1 MIQIPLSPSPNAVIV
16 FNDETGEDEVLYD
29 PFQKQLE
36 VHLSQTAKLLA
47 WGNRGGGKSK
57 MGRFD
62 CHIKALTYPG
72 FKYCILRRTFPQLEQ
87 SHLIEVPSE
96 MRKLGGFWHGT
107 KHIAYYPNGSIGFFS
122 HCQSEQDVLN
132 LLSAEFG
139 QMFFDELTTFE
150 WEMFTKL
157 SASCRVPKTSPYKAR
172 VLATT
177 NPLGASAEQVN
188 RYFVLK
194 DITPDEDPKY
204 DPAMWE
210 NIRINAE
217 DNPYL
222 DEEEYF
228 KSFAGNPAHVIKA
241 WIEGVFSDENAIFD
255 FKPTKDGQPYHIIPF
270 LPQIGNSADRL
281 WDSRAVQIYRAID
294 FGYWPDPTYCVW
306 VAHLGDR
313 YIAFK
318 EKLWYKTV
326 ASDVAADII
335 AESEGMKVV
344 TTFCD
349 PTMGLHTGADVRS
362 IQDIIEDN
370 GVPLDVSI
378 NNRELYAH
386 AIHTALFE
394 EAQPGIPRIQIYK
407 TGCPYLAKT
416 LPQMR
421 YDPKRPLAMADHKQ
435 DHATVALAYFLISS
449 GSMEHKKIQSGPQ
462 IKPWMRDKKS
472 TRHILGSES
481 VRNS

>member
-1 MIQIPLSPSPNAVIV
+1 MEVDLSNALIIT
-16 FNDETGEDEVLYD
+16 NDDGEQEVMYN
-29 PFQKQLE
+29 PFPKQLE
-36 VHLSQTAKLLA
+36 VHLDTAPKLLA

-62 CHIKALTYPG
+62 CHMKALTYPG
-72 FKYCILRRTFPQLEQ
+72 FKYCILRRSFPELEK
-87 SHLIEVPSE
+87 SHLLDAPAEVK
-96 MRKLGGFWHGT
+96 KLGGFFNGT
-107 KHIAYYPNGSIGFFS
+107 KHIAYYANGSVGFFS

-157 SASCRVPKTSPYKAR
+157 SASCRVPITAPYKAR
-172 VLATT
+172 ILATT
-177 NPLGASAEQVN
+177 NPLGASAEEVN

-204 DPAMWE
+204 DPAGWN

-222 DEEEYF
+222 DVEEYH

-255 FKPTKDGQPYHIIPF
+255 FKPNKDGQPYHVIPF
-270 LPQIGNSADRL
+270 LPRIGNST
-281 WDSRAVQIYRAID
+281 DSIWSSKAVQIYRAVD
-294 FGYWPDPTYCVW
+294 FGYWPDPSYCVW
-306 VAHLGDR
+306 IAHLGNR

-326 ASDVAADII
+326 ASDVAADIVE
-335 AESEGMKVV
+335 ESDGMRIT

-349 PTMGLHTGADVRS
+349 PTMDIKTGADVRS
-362 IQDIIEDN
+362 IKDIFEDN
-370 GVPLDVSI
+370 GVPLETSI

-386 AIHTALFE
+386 SVHTALWE
-394 EAQPGIPRIQIYK
+394 EAEPGIPRIQIYK
-407 TGCPYLAKT
+407 TGCPYLTKT

-449 GSMEHKKIQSGPQ
+449 GSMEHRSLSTGPKL
-462 IKPWMRDKKS
+462 KPWMRVKS
-472 TRHILGSES
+472 SLSRIVLGSES
-481 VRNS
+481 VK